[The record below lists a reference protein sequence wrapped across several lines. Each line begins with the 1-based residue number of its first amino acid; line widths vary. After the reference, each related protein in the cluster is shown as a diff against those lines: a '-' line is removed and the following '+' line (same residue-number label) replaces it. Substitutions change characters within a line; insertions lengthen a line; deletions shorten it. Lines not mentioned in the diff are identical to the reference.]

1 MHYLERWAQKPLF
14 VISKRFESTVD
25 SPIAGM
31 EGLRVAFAN
40 VWSAKSRSADLPEW
54 LSSNELFRDHMV
66 QTVGETFAVEA
77 SAKNASAPVE
87 GVQSIA
93 GIFET
98 SPQAT
103 ADLLAP
109 ASPFTPVTIEI
120 PFHLG

>member
-14 VISKRFESTVD
+14 VISKRFESTID
-25 SPIAGM
+25 SPIAGI

-40 VWSAKSRSADLPEW
+40 VWGAKSRSAELPDW
-54 LSSNELFRDHMV
+54 LSSNDLFRDHMV

-77 SAKNASAPVE
+77 SAKNAPAPLE
-87 GVQSIA
+87 AVQSIA

-98 SPQAT
+98 GPQSST
-103 ADLLAP
+103 DMLAP